1 MPNTR
6 KSTALAPPAS
16 PTPTTAPTK
25 VWVVETGTARNGI
38 EKIIIV
44 VAAPNSAANPLVG
57 VISVIFLPIVS
68 ITLHPQV
75 ITPIAIPAEPSKTS
89 HNGIGAFSIN
99 IPVSLDNTCQTAAI
113 GPIALERSFAPCANA
128 T

>member
-1 MPNTR
+1 M
-6 KSTALAPPAS
+6 APPAN
-16 PTPTTAPTK
+16 PTPTTAPTN
-25 VWVVETGTARNGI
+25 VCVVETGTAKNGI

-57 VISVIFLPIVS
+57 VISVIFFPIVS

-75 ITPIAIPAEPSKTS
+75 NTPTAIPAEPSNTN

-99 IPVSLDNTCQTAAI
+99 IPVSFDRTCQTAAI
-113 GPIALERSFAPCANA
+113 GPIAFDLSFAPCANA